1 MTTERVEY
9 RKVMEGLMWLPVER
23 QERVVASSQWHV
35 SVRVANW
42 SVPQGSLVLFV
53 RDVAQGFVGRGFQE
67 VSRGAVNLH
76 AAIEAREFLLSLREL
91 LRWHILFQLGGWE
104 RSCLILQR
112 GSALDESPF
121 AFGEE
126 V

>member
-1 MTTERVEY
+1 MRYWAPEKDNTATNTLATDVFSAGMVVYEMLSVNNGPEAVTFSELVEDVSDL
-9 RKVMEGLMWLPVER
+9 RADESDGVR
-23 QERVVASSQWHV
+23 QE
-35 SVRVANW
+35 
-42 SVPQGSLVLFV
+42 L
-53 RDVAQGFVGRGFQE
+53 
-67 VSRGAVNLH
+67 NLSIAIPH
-76 AAIEAREFLLSLREL
+76 AAIEEPLREL
-91 LRWHILFQLGGWE
+91 LRWYILFQLGGWE